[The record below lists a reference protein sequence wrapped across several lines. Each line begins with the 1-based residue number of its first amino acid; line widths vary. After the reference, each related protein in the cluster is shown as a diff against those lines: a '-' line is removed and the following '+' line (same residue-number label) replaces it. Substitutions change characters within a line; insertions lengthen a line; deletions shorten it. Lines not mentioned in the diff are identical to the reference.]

1 MQLLNNLYT
10 IVAKDISDDK
20 ISYNIKL
27 DANHFI
33 YQVHF
38 PNEPITPGA
47 CIIQIAKELL
57 EDYFAKQMKIYLIK
71 NVKFLSVISPITTP
85 QISCIFDKITTE
97 ENGNTYHV
105 QVHLQ
110 SNNTTLAKLSFS
122 CKCHDGKQ

>member
-1 MQLLNNLYT
+1 MILLNNLYT
-10 IVAKDISDDK
+10 IVARDFSDNK
-20 ISYNIKL
+20 IKFDIKL

-33 YQVHF
+33 YQAHF
-38 PNEPITPGA
+38 PNEPITPGV

-57 EDYFAKQMKIYLIK
+57 EDSLAKRLKIYLVK
-71 NVKFLSVISPITTP
+71 NVKFLSIISPITTP

-110 SNNTTLAKLSFS
+110 SNDTPLAKLSFT
-122 CKCHDGKQ
+122 CKHHDGKQ

>member
-1 MQLLNNLYT
+1 MILLNNLYT
-10 IVAKDISDDK
+10 IVARDSSDSK
-20 ISYNIKL
+20 ISYDIKL

-33 YQVHF
+33 YQAHF
-38 PNEPITPGA
+38 PNEPITPGV

-71 NVKFLSVISPITTP
+71 NVKFLSVIFPITTP
-85 QISCIFDKITTE
+85 QISCIFDKIMAE
-97 ENGNTYHV
+97 KESSTYRV

>member
-1 MQLLNNLYT
+1 MILLNNLYT
-10 IVAKDISDDK
+10 IVARDSSDSK
-20 ISYNIKL
+20 ISYDIKL
-27 DANHFI
+27 DANH